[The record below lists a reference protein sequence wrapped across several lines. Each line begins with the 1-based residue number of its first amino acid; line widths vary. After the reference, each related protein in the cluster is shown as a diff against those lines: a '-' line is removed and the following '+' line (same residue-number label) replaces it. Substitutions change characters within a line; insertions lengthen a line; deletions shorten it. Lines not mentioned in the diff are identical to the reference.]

1 MGCYNACIIS
11 LTNFFH
17 NEVEAVYYDI
27 LNYEYLGDQNLPL
40 GKRINPNSRR
50 LPFVCEE
57 LYSLRVEIVQQH
69 SRLELWERM
78 LQLLTKKP
86 VLLQLSSFNCPWLS
100 EYQREDRPHFIIGT
114 QSANDLLFFYDPSL
128 NTDLKAI
135 THQEFN
141 EGIQNVFEVY
151 TKCPT
156 FNNKSLIASATTA
169 IASFQPKKSG
179 LAFLNDLTCVKDFS
193 QEYKDIQKLKWS
205 SLLNISLNE
214 IAESRRLYQR
224 FLNYLK
230 KKYDFQIQDYQ
241 QVISGLENA
250 SNMWFTLRGLIYKDF
265 LEQHSRYS
273 MGKIVQYMKMIINI
287 ESEIK
292 NNLERVYHI

>member
-1 MGCYNACIIS
+1 
-11 LTNFFH
+11 
-17 NEVEAVYYDI
+17 
-27 LNYEYLGDQNLPL
+27 
-40 GKRINPNSRR
+40 
-50 LPFVCEE
+50 
-57 LYSLRVEIVQQH
+57 
-69 SRLELWERM
+69 M
-78 LQLLTKKP
+78 LK
-86 VLLQLSSFNCPWLS
+86 
-100 EYQREDRPHFIIGT
+100 I
-114 QSANDLLFFYDPSL
+114 
-128 NTDLKAI
+128 
-135 THQEFN
+135 
-141 EGIQNVFEVY
+141 
-151 TKCPT
+151 
-156 FNNKSLIASATTA
+156 
-169 IASFQPKKSG
+169 
-179 LAFLNDLTCVKDFS
+179 FS